1 MVIVCFVGLLKH
13 GNGMGNVV
21 ACDVSVCVLPLDPFA
36 PRVLFFWVRYYYGST
51 PPSYV
56 ILENRSRRNLQLSTI
71 LIPPC
76 LVG

>member
-36 PRVLFFWVRYYYGST
+36 LLPSFFLFFFSQFCTSG
-51 PPSYV
+51 P
-56 ILENRSRRNLQLSTI
+56 
-71 LIPPC
+71 
-76 LVG
+76 